1 VITRELR
8 DVTPD
13 DERWAAKF
21 KVLKESLEHHI
32 QEEERTMFRT
42 ARAVL
47 SRDELIE
54 LGANLKVVKA
64 ESRG

>member
-21 KVLKESLEHHI
+21 KVLK
-32 QEEERTMFRT
+32 
-42 ARAVL
+42 ARAP
-47 SRDELIE
+47 S
-54 LGANLKVVKA
+54 
-64 ESRG
+64 